1 MICPLFV
8 LQGFPGT
15 IGSSG
20 PQGDQGRDV
29 SLRQSCCTPVADRF
43 LSTIHRELKGTEER
57 REIWV
62 KPEGRETQEKKEQ
75 RAPKETPE
83 QG

>member
-15 IGSSG
+15 IGPSG
-20 PQGDQGRDV
+20 SQGDQGRDV
-29 SLRQSCCTPVADRF
+29 SLRQLCCTPAADRF
-43 LSTIHRELKGTEER
+43 LPTIHRELKGTEER
-57 REIWV
+57 REILV
-62 KPEGRETQEKKEQ
+62 KPEGQETQEKKEQ
-75 RAPKETPE
+75 RVPKETPE